1 MPDAPQHMGHVYSN
15 ILAALNFASN
25 DIYKTTYRGPGNW
38 IICSPLVAA
47 MLESASKLSD
57 GVAEGAYSGGVAYK
71 GKFAGKYDMYVDPL
85 YPEDEI
91 LMGYKGASPMDAG
104 LIYAP
109 YIPLQLLPTVTD
121 PETFQPRKGILTR
134 YGIAAISPESRFYR
148 VLRFVG
154 GSATRYLT
162 TPFLKG
168 R

>member
-1 MPDAPQHMGHVYSN
+1 
-15 ILAALNFASN
+15 
-25 DIYKTTYRGPGNW
+25 
-38 IICSPLVAA
+38 
-47 MLESASKLSD
+47 
-57 GVAEGAYSGGVAYK
+57 
-71 GKFAGKYDMYVDPL
+71 MYVDPL